1 MKKDCFLVFE
11 RSMKMRYPSTQTA
24 MTSPRQTQPKLLQK
38 RAGVGISSPFVKKV
52 NSKARRN
59 PLDKAGKMEATKRCL
74 LKEIKRTAI
83 KVAKVP
89 TTISSGEQNALKAGE

>member
-11 RSMKMRYPSTQTA
+11 RSIKTRYPSTHTA
-24 MTSPRQTQPKLLQK
+24 ITSPRQTQPKFVQK

-52 NSKARRN
+52 NSKARRK
-59 PLDKAGKMEATKRCL
+59 PLERAGKREATKRCL
-74 LKEIKRTAI
+74 LKEIRRAAI

-89 TTISSGEQNALKAGE
+89 MAMSKGEQKALKAGE